1 LSKIQASYTVPTS
14 AHIECVREKKLSLFS
29 GKKSTVDALKRV
41 SKWKTQQTFAT
52 SQPGKSNGSA

>member
-14 AHIECVREKKLSLFS
+14 AHIECVRKKISLFS